1 MSKQCQHRS
10 QCPADAT
17 WGLYAW
23 KMGETNVNLKKPVK
37 VYCGRHKPRPQ
48 RDQLLRLVKLPR
60 ATGVASKPL

>member
-1 MSKQCQHRS
+1 
-10 QCPADAT
+10 
-17 WGLYAW
+17 
-23 KMGETNVNLKKPVK
+23 MGETNVNLKKPVK